1 MTSQKTAMTMAR
13 RDIAAALALLQRAK
27 TRLDNTAT
35 LVSPPDLDEA
45 TEAAAAALDVMLE
58 EAAMAA
64 LDATQE

>member
-1 MTSQKTAMTMAR
+1 MTNQKTAMTMAR
-13 RDIAAALALLQRAK
+13 RDIAAALRLLQRAK
-27 TRLDNTAT
+27 IRLDNTAE

-58 EAAMAA
+58 EAAIAA